1 MVASA
6 AAACI
11 PLSGWAYE
19 AAWRLWPPFSHQRLA
34 SLQYSLGRRYD
45 DGQGVPRNDVV
56 AASWYRNAAEQGHAE
71 AQSKLAS
78 MYFDGR
84 GVSKDYAESIK
95 WYSKAADH
103 GDRTAQYNLGLMYD
117 RGLGVPKD
125 QVAAATWFQK
135 AADHGHTGVRLEG
148 NSRTQAQFG
157 ASVTEAHLEGSR
169 AAAPLERMSMTNCLL
184 RGTRIS
190 TALGERPVEDLKIG
204 DQVLTLNGFQ
214 SIKWVGYRK
223 FKKAAGKDW
232 VESVKP
238 IRVAR
243 FAIDER
249 TPRRDLYLSPGH
261 SIFIDNVLIPV
272 EYLVNDRTIAPGALP
287 DLDTIEYYHL
297 EFEAHEVFHA
307 EGMPV
312 ESYRGCNREGF
323 SNFVQFE
330 RLYGVE
336 CPSEKEP
343 FAPIMGYHGG
353 RDEAKALV
361 RTLVSGFVDIRD
373 PIQVAWDRIA
383 ARATVRL

>member
-1 MVASA
+1 
-6 AAACI
+6 
-11 PLSGWAYE
+11 
-19 AAWRLWPPFSHQRLA
+19 
-34 SLQYSLGRRYD
+34 
-45 DGQGVPRNDVV
+45 
-56 AASWYRNAAEQGHAE
+56 
-71 AQSKLAS
+71 

-84 GVSKDYAESIK
+84 GVSKDFAEAIK

-125 QVAAATWFQK
+125 HVAAATWFQK
-135 AADHGHTGVRLEG
+135 AADHGHTEARLEG
-148 NSRTQAQFG
+148 NSRAQAQFG
-157 ASVTEAHLEGSR
+157 SPVKTDAHLEGSR
-169 AAAPLERMSMTNCLL
+169 AQASLEPMSLTSCLL

-190 TALGERPVEDLKIG
+190 TALGERPVQDLKIG

-214 SIKWVGYRK
+214 SIKWVDYDK
-223 FKKAAGKDW
+223 FKKAAGKDR
-232 VESVKP
+232 VDRVRP

-249 TPRRDLYLSPGH
+249 TPRRDLYLSAAH
-261 SIFIDNVLIPV
+261 IIFIDNVLIPV
-272 EYLVNDRTIAPGALP
+272 EYLVNGGSIAPGAPP

-312 ESYRGCNREGF
+312 ESYRGSNREGF

-343 FAPIMGYHGG
+343 FAPIVGYHGG
-353 RDEAKALV
+353 RDEAMALV

-383 ARATVRL
+383 ARDTVQL